1 MTDQELKD
9 LVASL
14 AISQA
19 KTDEQINN
27 EAKEI
32 KALRQFQQ
40 EVTQQMRETDKQMK
54 ETDKQIKE
62 TSKKVDDTT
71 ATIKSIGI
79 QLGNIGKNQGAVAE
93 EFFVNSL
100 SSSLTVGGIE
110 YDELNKNMHKRTK
123 KAQGEFDIVLING
136 KDIAIIEIK
145 YKAHN
150 DDLEDL
156 IDRKY
161 ANFKLLYP
169 QYANYTHHLGLASFY
184 IDEDLKQKALKNN
197 VFILQRKGEII
208 ESFLP

>member
-71 ATIKSIGI
+71 ATIKNIGI

-110 YDELNKNMHKRTK
+110 YDELNKNMYKHSRSFKTYNNRSEERSGGNDK
-123 KAQGEFDIVLING
+123 LIFVPNVQRLR
-136 KDIAIIEIK
+136 
-145 YKAHN
+145 N
-150 DDLEDL
+150 
-156 IDRKY
+156 
-161 ANFKLLYP
+161 NFK
-169 QYANYTHHLGLASFY
+169 NW
-184 IDEDLKQKALKNN
+184 
-197 VFILQRKGEII
+197 
-208 ESFLP
+208 